1 MNKTQ
6 LIAGAIAL
14 IITCLLAPV
23 FFYVGPIP
31 MTLQTLVLFTIAAV
45 LGKRLGFL
53 IASVYLILG
62 AIGLP
67 VFAAWQSG
75 YEHLLGRTAGFLWA
89 FPFVCYYIGWQVEKG
104 EKSYIHTMIYFFR
117 AHLILLIPGAI
128 VAYGNYGG
136 ELVDGIVR
144 LLPGLLIKSGV
155 GGLLSFWLIQKL
167 PSKWTG
173 VNFVKQ

>member
-6 LIAGAIAL
+6 LIVGAVAL
-14 IITCLLAPV
+14 IITCLLAPI
-23 FFYVGPIP
+23 FFYAGPVP
-31 MTLQTLVLFTIAAV
+31 LTLQTLVLFTMAAV

-53 IASVYLILG
+53 IAAIYIILG

-89 FPFVCYYIGWQVEKG
+89 FPFVCYYLGWQVEKG
-104 EKSYIHTMIYFFR
+104 EKTFIHTIIYFFR

-128 VAYGNYGG
+128 VAYSNYGG
-136 ELVDGIVR
+136 ELFDGIVR
-144 LLPGLLIKSGV
+144 LLPGILIKSLV
-155 GGLLSFWLIQKL
+155 GGLLSFWLIKKL

-173 VNFVKQ
+173 VYSI

>member
-6 LIAGAIAL
+6 IIVGLVAL
-14 IITCLLAPV
+14 LITCLLAPI
-23 FFYVGPIP
+23 FFYAGPVP
-31 MTLQTLVLFTIAAV
+31 LTMQTLVLFTMAAV
-45 LGKRLGFL
+45 LGKRLGIL
-53 IASVYLILG
+53 IAAIYIILG

-89 FPFVCYYIGWQVEKG
+89 FPFVCYYIGWQVEIG
-104 EKSYIHTMIYFFR
+104 EKTYIHTIIYFFR
-117 AHLILLIPGAI
+117 AHLILLISGAI

-136 ELVDGIVR
+136 ELVDGIIR

-155 GGLLSFWLIQKL
+155 GGLLSFWLIKKL

-173 VNFVKQ
+173 ASSIQQ

>member
-6 LIAGAIAL
+6 IIVGLVAL
-14 IITCLLAPV
+14 LITCLLAPI
-23 FFYVGPIP
+23 FFYAGPVP
-31 MTLQTLVLFTIAAV
+31 LTMQTLVLFSMAAV

-53 IASVYLILG
+53 IAALYIILG

-89 FPFVCYYIGWQVEKG
+89 FPFVCYYIGWQVEIG
-104 EKSYIHTMIYFFR
+104 EKTYIHTIIYFFR

-136 ELVDGIVR
+136 ELVDGIIR

-155 GGLLSFWLIQKL
+155 GGLLSFWLIKKL

-173 VNFVKQ
+173 ASSIQQ